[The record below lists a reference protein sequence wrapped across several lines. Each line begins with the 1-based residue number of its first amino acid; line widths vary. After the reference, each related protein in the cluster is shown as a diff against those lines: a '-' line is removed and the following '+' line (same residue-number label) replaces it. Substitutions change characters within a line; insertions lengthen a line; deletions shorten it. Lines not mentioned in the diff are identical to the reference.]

1 MMEMGWVT
9 RRSVLRSQRDLGI
22 VEIHP
27 SKKNLGFLLLGLLP
41 ILNSMGRKR
50 STQLED
56 LPWPA
61 YLTQTFEQDDLVI
74 VEERMKILGGTLGL

>member
-1 MMEMGWVT
+1 
-9 RRSVLRSQRDLGI
+9 
-22 VEIHP
+22 
-27 SKKNLGFLLLGLLP
+27 
-41 ILNSMGRKR
+41 MGRKR